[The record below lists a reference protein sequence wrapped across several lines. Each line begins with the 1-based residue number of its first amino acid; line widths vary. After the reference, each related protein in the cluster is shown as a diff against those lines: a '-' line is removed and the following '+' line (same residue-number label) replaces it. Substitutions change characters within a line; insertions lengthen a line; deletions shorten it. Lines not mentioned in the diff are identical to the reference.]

1 MVLFLG
7 TDVINKKSPQD
18 NLASCFYNHNELDL
32 RNGFFREE
40 VEWPLSGPCT
50 STPSKRKKYVCK
62 YQQFWEKE
70 FTWLKKSDTG
80 EDMAHCK
87 LCNANFSVAAGALYD
102 VKRHAKRSTHVTAV
116 EASSKTKSIT
126 NFVDDKKSSSVI
138 LSETL
143 FSNFVAEHNLP
154 FSLADH
160 FTKLLPK

>member
-1 MVLFLG
+1 M
-7 TDVINKKSPQD
+7 
-18 NLASCFYNHNELDL
+18 ASSG
-32 RNGFFREE
+32 RKRS
-40 VEWPLSGPCT
+40 LSGPC
-50 STPSKRKKYVCK
+50 TPSKRKKYVCK

-70 FTWLKKSDTG
+70 FTWLKKSNTG

-87 LCNANFSVAAGALYD
+87 LCNINFSVAAGALYD
-102 VKRHAKRSTHVTAV
+102 VKRHAKRSAHVTAV

-126 NFVDDKKSSSVI
+126 IFVDKKSSSVI

-160 FTKLLPK
+160 FTKSLPRLCK